1 MKLKRMSLPGGQ
13 TEKVPNEGDARY
25 RRLVEHSPNGILVYQ
40 SGRIVEINAAGVRL
54 FGASSSTNIL
64 DKPLS
69 ELISPECREAVEDQ
83 LLRVGALPERLA
95 QERFLRLDGS
105 AIQLEVTAYSLAHGG
120 ETAAQLIFHDVTEA
134 RQKEEALHTSEAI
147 RTVVATMPVL
157 LFALDRVGAY
167 TLSEGAVLNA
177 LGRKPGEVVGR
188 LIFEVYRDVP
198 QIQDHVRRALAGE
211 AFSALVEV
219 RGVALE
225 TWYSPLRDPSGIVIG
240 VIGAAVDITQR
251 VKAEQQLRLSEERW
265 QLALRGNNDGLWDW
279 NAQTG
284 EVFYSPRWKQ
294 ILGYQEQEI
303 GSCPREWEG
312 RVHPDDFPRVQR
324 ELQDHLDRKVPF
336 YSTEYRILAK
346 DGSYKWV
353 LARGQAVWDERGQ
366 AIRMVGSHTDITERR
381 IAQEALKTA
390 KEQAETANRA
400 KSEFLANMS
409 HEIRTPMNGVLGM
422 IELVL
427 ETKLSIVQR
436 DYLETAKD
444 SARSLLSLLN
454 DVLDVSK
461 IEAGRFELTP
471 ANFSIRDC
479 VADALRMFS
488 VTTQQKGLILSTIFD
503 QDVPQWLW
511 GDPLRLRQIISNLV
525 GNAIKFTDHGQV
537 SVRVGL
543 ERATDANVA
552 LHFQVTDTGIGIP
565 TEKQAWIFEPFRQ
578 VDGSSTR
585 RFEGT
590 GLGLAICTRL
600 VQLMG
605 GRIWVESRLGSGSTF
620 HFIAPF
626 ETGAPLPG
634 IPLADSRDPRH
645 ASSLAALALGT
656 APIWRFGGRAFRIL
670 VAEDNIVNQ
679 GVVAAVLEKAGYDVV
694 LAADGREA
702 LEDFGRL
709 PFDLILMDIQM
720 PRIDGLAATAA
731 IRAAEKISGGHVP
744 IIALTAHA
752 MEGDRAL
759 CLEAGMDDYL
769 TKPLDLSDLRATVRK
784 WIEREHPVSPIPQV

>member
-1 MKLKRMSLPGGQ
+1 
-13 TEKVPNEGDARY
+13 
-25 RRLVEHSPNGILVYQ
+25 
-40 SGRIVEINAAGVRL
+40 
-54 FGASSSTNIL
+54 
-64 DKPLS
+64 
-69 ELISPECREAVEDQ
+69 
-83 LLRVGALPERLA
+83 
-95 QERFLRLDGS
+95 
-105 AIQLEVTAYSLAHGG
+105 
-120 ETAAQLIFHDVTEA
+120 
-134 RQKEEALHTSEAI
+134 
-147 RTVVATMPVL
+147 
-157 LFALDRVGAY
+157 
-167 TLSEGAVLNA
+167 
-177 LGRKPGEVVGR
+177 
-188 LIFEVYRDVP
+188 
-198 QIQDHVRRALAGE
+198 
-211 AFSALVEV
+211 
-219 RGVALE
+219 
-225 TWYSPLRDPSGIVIG
+225 
-240 VIGAAVDITQR
+240 
-251 VKAEQQLRLSEERW
+251 
-265 QLALRGNNDGLWDW
+265 
-279 NAQTG
+279 
-284 EVFYSPRWKQ
+284 
-294 ILGYQEQEI
+294 
-303 GSCPREWEG
+303 
-312 RVHPDDFPRVQR
+312 
-324 ELQDHLDRKVPF
+324 
-336 YSTEYRILAK
+336 
-346 DGSYKWV
+346 
-353 LARGQAVWDERGQ
+353 
-366 AIRMVGSHTDITERR
+366 
-381 IAQEALKTA
+381 
-390 KEQAETANRA
+390 
-400 KSEFLANMS
+400 
-409 HEIRTPMNGVLGM
+409 
-422 IELVL
+422 
-427 ETKLSIVQR
+427 
-436 DYLETAKD
+436 
-444 SARSLLSLLN
+444 
-454 DVLDVSK
+454 
-461 IEAGRFELTP
+461 
-471 ANFSIRDC
+471 
-479 VADALRMFS
+479 MFS

-784 WIEREHPVSPIPQV
+784 WIEREHPVSPIPQI

>member
-1 MKLKRMSLPGGQ
+1 MKLKRMSLPDGQ
-13 TEKVPNEGDARY
+13 TKKAPSEGDARY

-40 SGRIVEINAAGVRL
+40 GGRIVEINAAGVRL

-69 ELISPECREAVEDQ
+69 ELISPECREVVEDQ
-83 LLRVGALPERLA
+83 LLRVGELPERLA

-157 LFALDRVGAY
+157 LFALDRVGVY

-188 LIFEVYRDVP
+188 SIFEVYRDVP

-225 TWYSPLRDPSGIVIG
+225 TWYSPLRDPSGAVIG

-303 GSCPREWEG
+303 GSYPREWEG